1 MRRTA
6 LFLWMARQDKRL
18 ACAVSVKR

>member
-6 LFLWMARQDKRL
+6 LFLWVARQDKRL